1 MMVRKCDRCGKRIND
16 VDYVRIEAYLR
27 PESYFAER
35 EAVQISS
42 LDLCRECDREFH
54 QRFLQEVK
62 TNAKQA

>member
-1 MMVRKCDRCGKRIND
+1 MMVRKCDRCGKRLND
-16 VDYVRIEAYLR
+16 LDYVRIEVYLR
-27 PESYFAER
+27 RPNESER

-62 TNAKQA
+62 PDARKA

>member
-1 MMVRKCDRCGKRIND
+1 MMVRKCDRCGKRLND
-16 VDYVRIEAYLR
+16 LDYVRIEAHLR
-27 PESYFAER
+27 PKES